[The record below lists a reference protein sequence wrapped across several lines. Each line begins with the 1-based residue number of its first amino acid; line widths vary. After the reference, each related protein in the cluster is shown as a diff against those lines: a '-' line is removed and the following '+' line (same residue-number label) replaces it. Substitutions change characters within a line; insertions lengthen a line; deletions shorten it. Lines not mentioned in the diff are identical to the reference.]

1 MANFIKGNSH
11 STLIFLIAVLAQ
23 AGCSKLPKEETASSG
38 DWYNE
43 QKSLYYGIPVRVSFR
58 PENQTLAKRAWNY
71 LEGINDIFN
80 DYKDDSEISLINN
93 DPKKGTFDLSP
104 QLANAFRTALEGYRI
119 TGGAFDITIGPLR
132 DLWKKAEKENRKP
145 TPKENA
151 SKKRSCG
158 LDKVSLS
165 GNHLTVTLP
174 DLKFD
179 FGGIIKGIAVDHV
192 IAMLKENGA
201 QAAMVQVGGETA
213 VFGHSIRE
221 KPHVIG
227 IQDPGELTQI
237 WTAVTDQGQGLSIS
251 TSGNYHNPIT
261 IEGKEFYHIIDP
273 RTGNPVSTQIIS
285 VSIVFSGLGKNWLA
299 DALATACA
307 VIGPEKG
314 ISMIED
320 LGGEGLIL
328 TRLDKK
334 IYEAKSTG
342 WDTLVR

>member
-1 MANFIKGNSH
+1 MAFFTKENSH
-11 STLIFLIAVLAQ
+11 SILIFLIAVLVQ
-23 AGCSKLPKEETASSG
+23 VGCSKSPEEKNASSG

-58 PENQTLAKRAWNY
+58 PENQKLAKKAWNY

-80 DYKDDSEISLINN
+80 DYQDDSEISLINN
-93 DPKKGTFDLSP
+93 DTKKSTIKVSP
-104 QLANAFRTALEGYRI
+104 QLADAFRTALEGYRI
-119 TGGAFDITIGPLR
+119 TEGAFDITIGPLR

-151 SKKRSCG
+151 SKIQACG

-201 QAAMVQVGGETA
+201 QAAMVQIGGETA
-213 VFGHSIRE
+213 VFGHSIRG

-227 IQDPGELTQI
+227 IQDPAELTQI

-261 IEGKEFYHIIDP
+261 IGGKEFYHIMDP
-273 RTGNPVSTQIIS
+273 RTGNPVSTQIVS

-299 DALATACA
+299 DVLATACA

-314 ISMIED
+314 ISMIGK

-328 TRLDKK
+328 TRLKK
-334 IYEAKSTG
+334 RIYEAKSKG
-342 WDTLVR
+342 WDTLAR